1 MEIPESPPAP
11 LLPPLR
17 EKAKLER
24 AGISQRY
31 HESCSHQAHGGEVS
45 DKGYWAW
52 TIQKMDSAKWQS
64 SENTKKEKKKKK
76 RNAEATKVPKPQ
88 AEGKWR
94 QTHASWKNEQTGG
107 MGHLA
112 LLFT

>member
-1 MEIPESPPAP
+1 MTRVTGLGLYRKWILLNDRAVRIP
-11 LLPPLR
+11 R
-17 EKAKLER
+17 
-24 AGISQRY
+24 
-31 HESCSHQAHGGEVS
+31 
-45 DKGYWAW
+45 
-52 TIQKMDSAKWQS
+52 
-64 SENTKKEKKKKK
+64 KKKKKKK